1 MTHKLILS
9 SGNPFISQFNKIIK
23 RDVLNGK
30 FSIEKQR
37 ELNKELLKLIKF
49 DMEAGRLDET
59 MHPFTTNFWNKD
71 VRVTTHY
78 YEEDLMSNIFS
89 VIHEGGHGLY
99 EQHIDDK

>member
-1 MTHKLILS
+1 
-9 SGNPFISQFNKIIK
+9 
-23 RDVLNGK
+23 
-30 FSIEKQR
+30 
-37 ELNKELLKLIKF
+37 
-49 DMEAGRLDET
+49 MEAGRLDYQS

-99 EQHIDDK
+99 EQHIADELVGTGLSMECLWEYMNHNLVFMKI